1 METTKTI
8 QTVETLLR
16 PVVEDLGYELVD
28 LQLKT
33 DHGRRVLRL
42 LVDRPGGITLGE
54 CASLSREVNPHL
66 EVADPIRGSYVLEV
80 SSPGIQ
86 RPLKRRE
93 DFERF
98 RGERVVVRTVEIIE
112 GRKTF
117 RGMNLGLDDQGHL
130 AVEDRET
137 GRCYA
142 IPLGR
147 VIEARLDPDIR
158 F

>member
-16 PVVEDLGYELVD
+16 PVVEDLGYEFVD

-66 EVADPIRGSYVLEV
+66 EVADPIRGRYVLEV

-86 RPLKRRE
+86 RPLKRVA

-98 RGERVVVRTVEIIE
+98 RGERVVVRTTETVE

-117 RGMNLGLDDQGHL
+117 RGINLGLDDHGDL
-130 AVEDRET
+130 ALEDAET
-137 GRCYA
+137 RRCYA
-142 IPLGR
+142 IPLTR
-147 VIEARLDPDIR
+147 VVEARLDPEIR